1 MKIVDKN
8 DYAMAKLVTY
18 SNEIEKLKKEL
29 KTEHEM
35 RMKEQNSNITLTCLL
50 ISSIALNVLFIMFI
64 IM

>member
-8 DYAMAKLVTY
+8 DYTMAKLASY
-18 SNEIEKLKKEL
+18 SNENKELKKEL
-29 KTEHEM
+29 KTEHKM